1 MGLLERVKRFVVEWR
16 GFCFF
21 ALLLFAGRSA
31 IADWNRIPSGSM
43 EPTLYVGDL
52 VLVNRMAYDL
62 KVPFTTKHLKEWSNP
77 KRGDIVV
84 FYKPNDGLRLVKRVI
99 GTPGD
104 KVELIENTLLVN
116 GKAIAQTEL
125 PSPLSYP
132 LPKEEQED
140 ASVVNEALGQTSH
153 KMMTLETQPS
163 MKSFQE
169 ITVPEGEFFMLGD
182 NRDASGD
189 SRYFG
194 FVPRD
199 KILGKVERVII
210 SWDKENHYKLRMGR
224 TLEAVV

>member
-1 MGLLERVKRFVVEWR
+1 MLQRVQQFVHEWR

-62 KVPFTTKHLKEWSNP
+62 KVPFTTKHLKTWGDP

-84 FYKPNDGLRLVKRVI
+84 FYKPEDGQRLVKRVI

-104 KVELIENTLLVN
+104 RIELIDNTLLIN
-116 GKAIAQTEL
+116 GKAIAQPTAEQAL
-125 PSPLSYP
+125 HYP
-132 LPKEEQED
+132 LPKDEVEE
-140 ASVVNEALGQTSH
+140 AIVVNERLGRTTHQ
-153 KMMTLETQPS
+153 MMLLPNTPS
-163 MKSFQE
+163 LKNFPE
-169 ITVPEGEFFMLGD
+169 ITVPDGEFFMMGD

-194 FVPRD
+194 FVPR
-199 KILGKVERVII
+199 KEILGKVQRVII
-210 SWDKENHYKLRMGR
+210 SWDKENAYKLRTGR
-224 TLEAVV
+224 TLQTLV